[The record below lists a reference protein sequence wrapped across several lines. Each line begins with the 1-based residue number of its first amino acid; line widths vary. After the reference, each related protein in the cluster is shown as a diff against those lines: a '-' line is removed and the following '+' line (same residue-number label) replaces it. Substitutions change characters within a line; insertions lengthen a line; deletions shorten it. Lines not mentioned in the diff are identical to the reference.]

1 MKKRIIIIIV
11 LILSILLL
19 YSLFFSREKY
29 IKKNQQVI
37 NCGSCIVKNE
47 ETAVNIAED
56 SLFVIY
62 GKSKIKDERPYNI
75 KLMRNKIWVI
85 TGSLNQGIFDKFLY
99 KDMPMFGGGFEI
111 KIDAKDGKIVYV
123 THYK

>member
-1 MKKRIIIIIV
+1 MKKKILLIIIAF
-11 LILSILLL
+11 LSAW
-19 YSLFFSREKY
+19 LFYNLVFSKKKY

-37 NCGSCIVKNE
+37 NCADCIVKNE
-47 ETAVNIAED
+47 ETAVKIAED

-75 KLMRNKIWVI
+75 ELMKNKIWVI
-85 TGSLNQGIFDKFLY
+85 TGSLNQSILDKFLY
-99 KDMPMFGGGFEI
+99 KDIPMFGGTFEI
-111 KIDAKDGKIVYV
+111 KINAKDGKIIHV

>member
-19 YSLFFSREKY
+19 YNLFYSRAKY

-37 NCGSCIVKNE
+37 NCEDCFVKDE
-47 ETAVNIAED
+47 ETAIKIAED

-62 GKSKIKDERPYNI
+62 GKSKIKGERPYNI
-75 KLMRNKIWVI
+75 ELKKNKMWII
-85 TGSLNQGIFDKFLY
+85 TGSLNQSIFDKFLY
-99 KDMPMFGGGFEI
+99 KDMIMFGGGFEI
-111 KIDAKDGKIVYV
+111 KIDAKDGKIVHV